1 MRLDFLTLKLFIA
14 VAEESSIA
22 GAAAREHLVPS
33 AVSKRLAQLEE
44 SLGVELLVRH
54 TRGVALTP
62 AGETLLLRARDILRS
77 VETTALE
84 IGEYTSDGHAHIRLT
99 ANHSS
104 MVQFLPGDL
113 ASFLAAHPRTKVDLV
128 ERLSADVVRTVAD
141 GLADVG
147 IYCWPVIPQGLVS
160 FPYRQDELVI
170 AAPLDHPQAGA
181 GAIAFEQLA
190 DSLFIAYFPNLSASA
205 SMPEFLNRAASRVRI
220 HVANFEAT
228 CRMVEEGLGV
238 AILPRAN
245 VDAYARQGRL
255 ACIRLTNDWAHRQLQ
270 LCMRESMQ
278 GRTSVRDFV
287 DHMSARARQGGTDA
301 ASS

>member
-1 MRLDFLTLKLFIA
+1 MRLDFLTLKLFVA
-14 VAEESSIA
+14 VAEESSIT

-33 AVSKRLAQLEE
+33 AVSKRLGLLEE
-44 SLGVELLVRH
+44 SLGLELLVRH
-54 TRGVALTP
+54 TKGVALTP

-84 IGEYTSDGHAHIRLT
+84 VGQFTSDGFAHIRLT

-128 ERLSADVVRTVAD
+128 ERLSADVVRAVAD

-147 IYCWPVIPQGLVS
+147 IYCWPAIPQGLVAY
-160 FPYRQDELVI
+160 PYRNDELVV
-170 AAPLDHPQAGA
+170 AAPLDHPQARA
-181 GAIAFEQLA
+181 GRIPFETLA
-190 DSLFIAYFPNLSASA
+190 QSQFIAYYPNLSASA
-205 SMPEFLNRAASRVRI
+205 AMPEFLNRAASRVRI

-238 AILPRAN
+238 AVLPRAN
-245 VDAYARQGRL
+245 VDAYVRQGRL
-255 ACIRLTNDWAHRQLQ
+255 ARIELTNDWAHRQLH
-270 LCMRESMQ
+270 LCIRDEA
-278 GRTSVRDFV
+278 RTRRSVMDFV
-287 DHMSARARQGGTDA
+287 EHMVARAHPA
-301 ASS
+301 